1 MELFVRRVSIIFAT
15 TGVARCMRLIMS
27 GGMNMVQVIIS
38 DVILWNLIIA
48 ANRVDGMEQAVAD
61 QVAVAAAVEVQII
74 WITSTLE

>member
-1 MELFVRRVSIIFAT
+1 
-15 TGVARCMRLIMS
+15 
-27 GGMNMVQVIIS
+27 MVQVIIS